1 MYSSNN
7 FKDTN
12 CHPQFVWNIIVQ
24 SPHPHPT
31 PLMKRRGYFWK
42 MDVMGGGM
50 GNFYQKWGRARNG
63 GIGFGFI
70 MGEQEIFKV
79 SLHSWQ
85 RGANPLFYEDNPYVA
100 YPTFLKFCSP
110 HTPTPL
116 ACHLQPHPCCLF
128 CCPVSLTE

>member
-1 MYSSNN
+1 MSSTVCMEYHSP
-7 FKDTN
+7 K
-12 CHPQFVWNIIVQ
+12 P
-24 SPHPHPT
+24 SPPPHP
-31 PLMKRRGYFWK
+31 LDEEEGIFLKNGCNG
-42 MDVMGGGM
+42 GGGM

-100 YPTFLKFCSP
+100 YPTFLKFCST
-110 HTPTPL
+110 HTPASIL
-116 ACHLQPHPCCLF
+116 CQLQPHPHCSL

>member
-1 MYSSNN
+1 MEYHSPKPS
-7 FKDTN
+7 
-12 CHPQFVWNIIVQ
+12 PP
-24 SPHPHPT
+24 PHP
-31 PLMKRRGYFWK
+31 LDEEEGIFLKNGCN
-42 MDVMGGGM
+42 GGGM

-100 YPTFLKFCSP
+100 YPTFLKFCST
-110 HTPTPL
+110 HTPASIL
-116 ACHLQPHPCCLF
+116 CQLQPHPHCSL